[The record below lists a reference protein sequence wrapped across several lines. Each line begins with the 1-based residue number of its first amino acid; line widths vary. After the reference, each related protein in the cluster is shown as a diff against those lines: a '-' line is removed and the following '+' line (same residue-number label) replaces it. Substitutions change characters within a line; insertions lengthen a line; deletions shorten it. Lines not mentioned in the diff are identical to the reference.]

1 MTKLLKL
8 DFLYSEN
15 QRGGAFNFLN
25 PSSAT
30 SVYSTDTP
38 SVVVPTVPNDPLSS
52 VSADYIEPGSTAPA
66 AAAPSMD
73 SFTEP
78 VSAPAL
84 PVDSFTA
91 PSLDSFA
98 EPASAP
104 APPSMDSFAEPVSA
118 PAPLVDSFT
127 APSLDS
133 FAESAP
139 ALSVGSLS
147 ELAPP
152 ADSFAEL
159 ASPTDSFAELA
170 SPTDSFAEP
179 ASAPAPPVD
188 SFAAPAPSLDSFS
201 QLSDVESNL
210 PETSNSSTMGSIPL
224 PSSTETPTMDLIQS
238 NYSTIEPTTS
248 NSTIVEPQSDMF
260 LEPSIDNNLYSNDL
274 SPEISSD
281 PTTLWGKIKGAFKWT
296 FTSIFSFPTLIVI
309 FIIILTVVLIFIYN
323 LYKNN
328 SIKLPQSIER
338 FIVSIKTFFTTTYN
352 KILNKNNKSKDKKTS
367 DKKYFDST
375 SSEDADET
383 NKKSNESIL
392 NKNTKEE
399 VFNIDKNLFTY
410 EEAEHVCKKFN
421 SKLATE
427 DQVKKAW
434 ENGANWCNYG
444 WSQGKKALY
453 PIQKEFYNKLKLSN
467 SKNKN
472 QCGYP
477 GINGGTLNPRLKLG
491 VNCYGIKPKKNIIN
505 ECSDVKANL
514 DKKLKQIRED
524 LEINKF
530 NSNKLSQHS

>member
-15 QRGGAFNFLN
+15 QQGGAFNFLN

-30 SVYSTDTP
+30 TVLPETDVLDNVPSANVGTSVELNDSLSVGTPDTYISP
-38 SVVVPTVPNDPLSS
+38 IEPLSS
-52 VSADYIEPGSTAPA
+52 PPSTIDVAPVEP
-66 AAAPSMD
+66 
-73 SFTEP
+73 
-78 VSAPAL
+78 
-84 PVDSFTA
+84 
-91 PSLDSFA
+91 PSLTSPDTYGALGDSLSS
-98 EPASAP
+98 PPPIIDVAP
-104 APPSMDSFAEPVSA
+104 VEPPS
-118 PAPLVDSFT
+118 LT
-127 APSLDS
+127 PSLTSPDTYGT
-133 FAESAP
+133 
-139 ALSVGSLS
+139 LGDSLS
-147 ELAPP
+147 LPPPMIDIAPVEP
-152 ADSFAEL
+152 PSLTSPDTYGALGDSV
-159 ASPTDSFAELA
+159 SSPPSTIDVTPPTDAEFRDL
-170 SPTDSFAEP
+170 
-179 ASAPAPPVD
+179 
-188 SFAAPAPSLDSFS
+188 
-201 QLSDVESNL
+201 
-210 PETSNSSTMGSIPL
+210 TSSTSSTMGSIPL
-224 PSSTETPTMDLIQS
+224 PSSEPPAMDLMQADSSIIETPITD
-238 NYSTIEPTTS
+238 
-248 NSTIVEPQSDMF
+248 STIVDSQPNIF
-260 LEPSIDNNLYSNDL
+260 LEPPVDNNLYSNDL

-281 PTTLWGKIKGAFKWT
+281 STLWEKIKGAFKWT

-309 FIIILTVVLIFIYN
+309 FIIILTIVLIFIYN

-338 FIVSIKTFFTTTYN
+338 FIVTIKTFFTNMYN
-352 KILNKNNKSKDKKTS
+352 KILNINDTPKDTKKNKQE
-367 DKKYFDST
+367 KKYFDSDT
-375 SSEDADET
+375 NDDTEET
-383 NKKSNESIL
+383 EKNSNDSIL
-392 NKNTKEE
+392 NKITKEE

-427 DQVKKAW
+427 AQVKKAW

-491 VNCYGIKPKKNIIN
+491 VNCYGVKPKKNIIN
-505 ECSDVKANL
+505 ECNDVKVNL